1 MRQSEQIAA
10 LKKELRGLLGDDGVS
25 TDEKS
30 IEKFSLDGAVMSPVI
45 MEQLPLGRAD
55 LVAHPGSAEQIGQVV
70 AAAVR
75 HGVPVTPRGK
85 GTGNY
90 GQSIPMPNGSSWI

>member
-1 MRQSEQIAA
+1 MTYDVAA
-10 LKKELRGLLGDDGVS
+10 LAAELAALLGPDAGSSAAGDLDRVSVDGS
-25 TDEKS
+25 Y
-30 IEKFSLDGAVMSPVI
+30 LSPVI
-45 MEQLPLGRAD
+45 SEQLPLGRAE
-55 LVAHPGSAEQIGQVV
+55 LVARPPHAPAIAATV

-90 GQSIPMPNGSSWI
+90 GQAIPMAGGLVLDTS